1 MTTVCLGKI
10 VAPYGTK
17 GHVEIETRTE
27 HPSDIAAF
35 GVVKDVKGNKYTLLS
50 ARMYS
55 FNSVIA
61 LIQGVSNV
69 EQAQELCGIELF
81 TERTLLML
89 QARRLH

>member
-10 VAPYGTK
+10 IAPYGTK

-35 GVVKDVKGNKYTLLS
+35 GVVKDAKGNKYTLLS

-55 FNSVIA
+55 FNSAIA
-61 LIQGVSNV
+61 LIQGISSF

-81 TERTLLML
+81 TEHTLLML
-89 QARRLH
+89 QAIRLH